1 MAFLKKDSDD
11 NTLLTLGSWKR
22 LKALREGRDDPPERP
37 KPKPKRRTR
46 EGTMRTQL
54 KPTGKG
60 GQRGPAPTKPKGR
73 KRGPTPN
80 KRGAINRS
88 PHV

>member
-1 MAFLKKDSDD
+1 MVFLKKDSDD
-11 NTLLTLGSWKR
+11 STLLTLGSWKR

-60 GQRGPAPTKPKGR
+60 GQRGPAPKPKGR
-73 KRGPTPN
+73 KRGPTP
-80 KRGAINRS
+80 RAINRRERG